1 MTTTTTR
8 SRRSELLSWV
18 PRVAG
23 AALLAAMGW
32 LHLDLW
38 FDGYR
43 TIEVIGP
50 AFLLNAI
57 AGFALAVL
65 LLAVPRRLL
74 WPVAVLGAVTA
85 LGTLVALILSTTV
98 GLFGFVESTAAP
110 LWWETFWIEAAAVVV
125 LTALAA
131 VARRRPR

>member
-8 SRRSELLSWV
+8 SRRSELVTWV
-18 PRVAG
+18 LRVAG

-43 TIEVIGP
+43 TIDVIGP
-50 AFLLNAI
+50 AFMLNAI

-74 WPVAVLGAVTA
+74 WPAAALGALTA

-125 LTALAA
+125 LTALTGL
-131 VARRRPR
+131 ARRPG